1 MMDMDRPSDPETLR
15 LRGHD
20 MRITERQVALGM
32 QIMILIGLI
41 GIAIFQIVAGSPPFA
56 IAANILGV
64 FLAAALFFA
73 YLRHWRY
80 AAPAIMILSIVLSS
94 FVPPLPLFSL
104 DAVLSLLIPPVT
116 ALILGTPAWVLGSA
130 IATAAL
136 FVARSGGNVPS
147 SPPFIII
154 TLLLV
159 GGMFLARIIT
169 DTALHD
175 AGDQTRRAEDAL
187 AHAQA
192 HAQALAAAND
202 QQESQLGQQQQLLN
216 LVASLETHAS
226 PLADGVLFAPIVGH
240 LDTRR
245 AEALTGR
252 LLAEAAE
259 QRAKLVILDIAGVSM
274 IDTAVARGLLNTA
287 QALRLL
293 GCAVTLSGISAE
305 VAMTLIGLG
314 IGLENVST
322 ARSPRE
328 ALASYF
334 ADERRVANDA

>member
-1 MMDMDRPSDPETLR
+1 
-15 LRGHD
+15 

-32 QIMILIGLI
+32 QIMILIGLV

-56 IAANILGV
+56 IAANIIGV
-64 FLAAALFFA
+64 LFAAALFVA
-73 YLRHWRY
+73 YLRGWRY
-80 AAPAIMILSIVLSS
+80 AASAIMLLSIVLSA

-104 DAVLSLLIPPVT
+104 DAVFSLLIPPVT

-130 IATAAL
+130 VVTAVL
-136 FVARSGGNVPS
+136 FAARSGGDVPA

-154 TLLLV
+154 TVLLV
-159 GGMFLARIIT
+159 GGMFLARIVT

-175 AGDQTRRAEDAL
+175 AREQTRRAEDAL
-187 AHAQA
+187 VNAEQQ
-192 HAQALAAAND
+192 AQALAAANAQQEGQID
-202 QQESQLGQQQQLLN
+202 QQRQLLD

-226 PLADGVLFAPIVGH
+226 PLAEGVLFAPIVGH
-240 LDTRR
+240 MDTRR
-245 AEALTGR
+245 AEALTSR
-252 LLAEAAE
+252 LLAEASA
-259 QRAKLVILDIAGVSM
+259 QRARLVILDIAGVSM

-293 GCAVTLSGISAE
+293 GCAVTISGISAE
-305 VAMTLIGLG
+305 VAMTLVGLG
-314 IGLENVST
+314 IGLENVAT

-334 ADERRVANDA
+334 VDERRAMDSA